1 MRRYLPITVFIGLL
15 ISCGRSSA
23 PKNEASPEA
32 QPLVVPAAVLQT
44 GAYPLWFQLG
54 EAGPVHIESI
64 EDARFS
70 AALIPWPLAPHF
82 RFVLAGQ
89 DELLMA
95 INRGGFLKLAPWGG
109 AAAGG
114 ANGGLGLYYYSG
126 GDFWRQYTVGAFV
139 FSGDKPAALLYRDDR
154 FLDSEAPLPWPR
166 VWTTGMESNAPVAL
180 EIPALDLFPARD
192 GWDADTLRGS
202 GGYWYYRLIKKG
214 GPQPEIRMLRTANL
228 AEEGESVSLGV
239 FQNSAL
245 PEPLAAAPVP
255 LGEFLSAAFTVTGSS
270 AARVVSPEFP
280 QPRSF
285 TGSGGTAPALAAFYR
300 GDEGKTLALAILP
313 NGQGL
318 CLAQADEETVPQ
330 PLTLPPLPEG
340 FVYTWAG
347 IAGDSLFAAW
357 EEQVEFNIGA
367 AGFMVIQYK

>member
-1 MRRYLPITVFIGLL
+1 M
-15 ISCGRSSA
+15 
-23 PKNEASPEA
+23 
-32 QPLVVPAAVLQT
+32 LQT
-44 GAYPLWFQLG
+44 GEYPLWFQLG
-54 EAGPVHIESI
+54 EAGPFLIETI

-95 INRGGFLKLAPWGG
+95 VNRGGFLKLAPWS
-109 AAAGG
+109 AAGSS
-114 ANGGLGLYYYSG
+114 NGSLGLYHYSG
-126 GDFWRQYTVGAFV
+126 GDFWQQYTVGAFV
-139 FSGDKPAALLYRDDR
+139 FFEEQPAVLLYRDDR

-166 VWTTGMESNAPVAL
+166 VWTIGMESNSPVAL
-180 EIPALDLFPARD
+180 EIPALDIFPAGE

-214 GPQPEIRMLRTANL
+214 GPQPEIRMLRSANL
-228 AEEGESVSLGV
+228 GEEGESVSLGI

-245 PEPLAAAPVP
+245 PEPLAAAPAP
-255 LGEFLSAAFTVTGSS
+255 LGEFLSVAFTATGSS
-270 AARVVSPEFP
+270 AAQVISPEFS

-285 TGSGGTAPALAAFYR
+285 VGSGGTAPALTAFYR
-300 GDEGKTLALAILP
+300 SGEGKTLALAILP

-318 CLAQADEETVPQ
+318 WLAQTDAETAPQ
-330 PLTLPPLPEG
+330 PLSLPPLPEG

-357 EEQVEFNIGA
+357 EEQEEYNIGA
-367 AGFMVIQYK
+367 AGFMVIRLK